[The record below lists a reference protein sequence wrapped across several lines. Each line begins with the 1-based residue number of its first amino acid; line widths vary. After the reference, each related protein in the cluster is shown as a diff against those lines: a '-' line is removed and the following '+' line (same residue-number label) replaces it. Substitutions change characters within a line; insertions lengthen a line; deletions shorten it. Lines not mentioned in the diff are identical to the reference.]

1 MLTVIQ
7 NDANGAPHRHT
18 CVVRK
23 VGTFDADGPN
33 MRGADEVRQN
43 NAQPAQGVDGYNIP
57 SLLGMATGA
66 PYLHNGAAGTLEE
79 LLSDTFKSTS
89 RPATRCSRR
98 PPQELADLIAFV
110 QSIDEDTMPIPVPD
124 NQRFCPGHLTPAMY
138 GFRSYIS
145 VPIVLPDGSFFGTL
159 CAIDPVPA
167 RLNTPEVRGMFTA
180 FAELIA
186 LHLDARRR
194 LDATEASL
202 MNERRTA
209 ELREQFIA
217 VLGHDLRNPLAAI
230 SGGLT
235 VLRHTQA
242 ADNVARVLSMMQRSV
257 EQMTGLIDNVLDFA
271 RGRMGGG
278 LDVARREEPL
288 RPLLMQ
294 VIEELRGARPDRRIV
309 ADIDL
314 PRPVRCDRVRIGQLV
329 SNLIANALTHGD
341 PRTPVRVTAAI
352 VDELFELTVA
362 NAGEPIPAAMLA
374 GLFEPFVRASARP
387 SQQGLG
393 LGLYIASEIA
403 RAHGGLVTAASNA
416 GETRFTFRMP
426 VDGGERQVSSRTQ
439 AANTSPRSP

>member
-1 MLTVIQ
+1 MFEAEQALLLNDLAAVARIDIIPTILDVVCRTTGMRFAAVARVTESRWIACSVRDDLAFGLQPGGELRIETTICSEIRRHRRAVVI
-7 NDANGAPHRHT
+7 DDVA
-18 CVVRK
+18 
-23 VGTFDADGPN
+23 
-33 MRGADEVRQN
+33 ADEV
-43 NAQPAQGVDGYNIP
+43 Y
-57 SLLGMATGA
+57 
-66 PYLHNGAAGTLEE
+66 
-79 LLSDTFKSTS
+79 
-89 RPATRCSRR
+89 C
-98 PPQELADLIAFV
+98 
-110 QSIDEDTMPIPVPD
+110 
-124 NQRFCPGHLTPAMY
+124 GHLTPAMY

-341 PRTPVRVTAAI
+341 PRTPVRVTAVI